1 MNGGMRSFLIK
12 LGIGVVGLLVLLHF
26 GSIDL
31 AVLGKAFHRPDLLLL
46 AFLCLL
52 ATIPMGAWR
61 WWLLLR
67 GLGFR
72 VAFTWAHSITFISL
86 FFHTFLP
93 GAQGGDLVRVAMAY
107 RAARGEFS
115 RVMFSVVVD
124 RLTGLT
130 ALLLLG
136 LTTLPLLPS
145 AYSHRLIWVAV
156 IAVAA
161 CAAGVFLGLRFS
173 STVVRLAGRLPAPVG
188 PTAAAVIGE
197 FAVALQA
204 YAAQPLL
211 IAAAVLISIVQYGL
225 VLAVLML
232 LGNAM
237 DFSGLSFSGYV
248 IAGAWSLVANGL
260 PITPG
265 GIGVGEAAFGQV
277 AAALASH
284 GDGAGFGTIFLAMRV
299 LTIVLGMIAVVPWLM
314 YRNDVKAGL
323 ALVRATD
330 RDEKPAVQGVK

>member
-1 MNGGMRSFLIK
+1 MRSFLIK
-12 LGIGVVGLLVLLHF
+12 LGIGVVGLLILLHF

-31 AVLGKAFHRPDLLLL
+31 AVLGRAFHRPDFLLL

-52 ATIPMGAWR
+52 TTIPMGAWR
-61 WWLLLR
+61 WWMLLR
-67 GLGFR
+67 GLQFR
-72 VAFTWAHSITFISL
+72 VSFAWAQNITFISL

-136 LTTLPLLPS
+136 LTTLPLLPW

-156 IAVAA
+156 ITVAA
-161 CAAGVFLGLRFS
+161 CTAGVFFGLRFS
-173 STVVRLAGRLPAPVG
+173 ATAGRLVGRLPAPVG
-188 PTAAAVIGE
+188 PAVAATIGE
-197 FAVALQA
+197 FAAALQA

-211 IAAAVLISIVQYGL
+211 IVAAIFISIFQYGL
-225 VLAVLML
+225 VLAALML

-277 AAALASH
+277 AGALASH

-299 LTIVLGMIAVVPWLM
+299 LTIVLGMLAVVPWLA
-314 YRNDVKAGL
+314 YRNDLKTGL
-323 ALVRATD
+323 ALVRSTD
-330 RDEKPAVQGVK
+330 THEKPAVQGAK

>member
-1 MNGGMRSFLIK
+1 MRGFLIK
-12 LGIGVVGLLVLLHF
+12 LGIGVVGLLLLLYF

-31 AVLGKAFHRPDLLLL
+31 AVLGRAFHRPDFLLL

-61 WWLLLR
+61 WWMLLR
-67 GLGFR
+67 GLQFR
-72 VAFTWAHSITFISL
+72 VAFTWAQNITFFSL

-107 RAARGEFS
+107 RAAGGEFS

-130 ALLLLG
+130 ALLVLG

-145 AYSHRLIWVAV
+145 AYSHQLIWVAI
-156 IAVAA
+156 IAIAA
-161 CAAGVFLGLRFS
+161 GATGVFLGLRFS
-173 STVVRLAGRLPAPVG
+173 GTIVRLVGRLPAPVG
-188 PTAAAVIGE
+188 PAAAAVIGE

-204 YAAQPLL
+204 YAARPL
-211 IAAAVLISIVQYGL
+211 IIVVAVLISIVQYGL
-225 VLAVLML
+225 VLAALML

-237 DFSGLSFSGYV
+237 EFRGLSFSGYI

-265 GIGVGEAAFGQV
+265 GIGVGEVAFGQV
-277 AAALASH
+277 AAALASP
-284 GDGAGFGTIFLAMRV
+284 GSSTGFGTIFLAMRV
-299 LTIVLGMIAVVPWLM
+299 LTIVLGVIAVVPWLM

-323 ALVRATD
+323 TLVRSAD
-330 RDEKPAVQGVK
+330 RNDKQAVQGAK

>member
-1 MNGGMRSFLIK
+1 MRGFLIK
-12 LGIGVVGLLVLLHF
+12 LGIGVVGLLILLHF

-31 AVLGKAFHRPDLLLL
+31 GVLGKAVHRPDVLLL

-52 ATIPMGAWR
+52 TTIPIAAWR
-61 WWLLLR
+61 WWMLLR
-67 GLGFR
+67 GLQFK
-72 VAFTWAHSITFISL
+72 VAFAWTHNITFISL

-93 GAQGGDLVRVAMAY
+93 GAHGGDLVRVAMAY
-107 RAARGEFS
+107 RASGGEFS
-115 RVMFSVVVD
+115 RVTFSVVVD
-124 RLTGLT
+124 RLTGLA

-161 CAAGVFLGLRFS
+161 CAAGVFLGLQFS
-173 STVVRLAGRLPAPVG
+173 ATVVRLVERLPVPVG
-188 PTAAAVIGE
+188 PTAAAIIGE

-211 IAAAVLISIVQYGL
+211 IVAAVLISIVQYVL
-225 VLAVLML
+225 VLAALML
-232 LGNAM
+232 LGNSM
-237 DFSGLSFSGYV
+237 DFGGLSLSGYV

-284 GDGAGFGTIFLAMRV
+284 GSGAGFGTIFLAMRM
-299 LTIVLGMIAVVPWLM
+299 LTIVLGMIAIVPWLM

-323 ALVRATD
+323 ALVRSTD
-330 RDEKPAVQGVK
+330 EREKPAVQGAK

>member
-1 MNGGMRSFLIK
+1 MNGGMRGFLIK
-12 LGIGVVGLLVLLHF
+12 LGIGVVGLLILLYF

-31 AVLGKAFHRPDLLLL
+31 AVLGKAFHRPDFLLL

-67 GLGFR
+67 GLQFK
-72 VAFTWAHSITFISL
+72 VAFTWAQNITFISL

-93 GAQGGDLVRVAMAY
+93 GAQGGDLMRVAMAY
-107 RAARGEFS
+107 RASGGEFS

-130 ALLLLG
+130 ALLVLG

-145 AYSHRLIWVAV
+145 AYSHRLIWVAI

-161 CAAGVFLGLRFS
+161 GAAGIFLGLRFS
-173 STVVRLAGRLPAPVG
+173 GTVIRLVGQLPAPVG
-188 PTAAAVIGE
+188 PAAANVIGE

-211 IAAAVLISIVQYGL
+211 IVGAVLISIVQYGL
-225 VLAVLML
+225 VLAALML
-232 LGNAM
+232 LGKAM
-237 DFSGLSFSGYV
+237 EFGGLSFSGYV

-277 AAALASH
+277 AAALASP
-284 GDGAGFGTIFLAMRV
+284 GIGTGFGTIFLAMRV
-299 LTIVLGMIAVVPWLM
+299 LTIVLGVIAVVPWLM
-314 YRNDVKAGL
+314 YRNDVNAGL
-323 ALVRATD
+323 TLARSAD
-330 RDEKPAVQGVK
+330 RRDKQAVQGAK